1 MAYDHKGLTK
11 DIIKTDIMLASQ
23 PVGSLPPTSDQ
34 SLQQICFYT
43 SIELDSARATIA
55 ATPSRPDAQI
65 LDLRVLTIRGEFQAA
80 KKILQKSKQINDKAT
95 RAEFLLAQAMVVGH
109 EGQWADVVSVC
120 EMGLRLEPVLITRL
134 SLLQCRAMALFEMG
148 HYDSALKDCE
158 AILSQEM
165 IYPSGVPV
173 RYAKVLKVRVLL
185 GLNRVQDAE
194 VAMNERWLQLESE
207 AFLNL
212 DELLTLL
219 RLEIDFHRSKGL
231 PIRDLALSCI
241 QVCDDLGDPLYRAL
255 AEVDLYATFQ
265 RPPQWLTDSLKNSRE
280 RFVKVEGFLKE
291 YQRGEASTSSSRQV
305 LKTVKESDDFP
316 ERTRRPQFIFK
327 ASRGVVF
334 NLPNRTTHYLPKTT
348 DWERFSELVKGK
360 TLTKEDFFSE
370 FWDQK
375 YFYQKHDG
383 VIRAFLFRLKKK
395 TGIKAESHRGHIS
408 FPHVAFS

>member
-1 MAYDHKGLTK
+1 MLDNKGLTK
-11 DIIKTDIMLASQ
+11 DIIKTDILLASQ
-23 PVGSLPPTSDQ
+23 PVGSPPPTGDQ

-43 SIELDSARATIA
+43 SIDLDSARATIA
-55 ATPSRPDAQI
+55 ATPSLPDSQI
-65 LDLRVLTIRGEFQAA
+65 LNLRVLTIRGEFQAA
-80 KKILQKSKQINDKAT
+80 KKILQKSNQINDKAT

-120 EMGLRLEPVLITRL
+120 ENGLHLEPVLITRL
-134 SLLQCRAMALFEMG
+134 SLLQCRAMALFELG

-165 IYPSGVPV
+165 IYPSAVPV
-173 RYAKVLKVRVLL
+173 RYAKVLKVRALL
-185 GLNRVQDAE
+185 GLNRVQDAG

-207 AFLNL
+207 SFLNL

-219 RLEIDFHRSKGL
+219 RLEIDFNRSKSL
-231 PIRDLALSCI
+231 PIRDLAMSCI
-241 QVCDDLGDPLYRAL
+241 EVCDYLGDPLYRAL
-255 AEVDLYATFQ
+255 AEVDLYTTFK
-265 RPPQWLTDSLKNSRE
+265 RAPQWLTDSLNKSGE
-280 RFVKVEGFLKE
+280 RFVKVQSFLQE
-291 YQRGEASTSSSRQV
+291 YECGEASTASSRQI
-305 LKTVKESDDFP
+305 LRTIKESDNLP
-316 ERTRRPQFIFK
+316 ATKRRPQFIFK

-334 NLPNRTTHYLPKTT
+334 NLANRTTHYLPKTT
-348 DWERFSELVKGK
+348 DWERFSKLVKGK
-360 TLTKEDFFSE
+360 TLSKEDFFRE

-408 FPHVAFS
+408 FPQVAFS